1 MRRFA
6 LCIAV
11 RFLHLVLVRFQT
23 RRIASK
29 QARNYLVAL
38 AVCMVKKPVPK
49 AILPAQHQF
58 LPNALQHSCRWPGK
72 KPIFAAVL
80 SEFNTHQP
88 VFNLLS
94 EVAQQ
99 QQTRAFVIGGYVR
112 DCLLKRD
119 FRKDIDVVVE
129 GSGIDFAK
137 AVAAKIGRDVQ
148 VAYFKNFGTAMLKY
162 EGLELE
168 FVGARKESY
177 QRESRKPIVE
187 NGTLEEDQARRDFT
201 INALAFELFPL
212 NEDVIDPFGGLQDLE
227 NGILRTPLAPDQTYS
242 DDPLR
247 MMRAI
252 RFATQLHFTI
262 EEESLK
268 AISRNRERIKIVSQE
283 RIAEELNKI
292 ILAEKP
298 SIGFKILFETGLL
311 ELIFPEMA
319 NLQGV
324 DVVQGKAHK
333 DNFFHTLQV
342 LDNLCQTTNNLWLRW
357 SAILHDI
364 AKPATKKFEP
374 GHGWTFHGHE
384 DKGARMVPEIFRKLK
399 LPLNDKMKYVQKL
412 VLLHLRPIVLSKEE
426 VSDSA
431 VRRLLFEAGE
441 DIDDLMLLC
450 QADIT
455 SKNKEK
461 VKRYLANF
469 ELVKIKLKEIEEKD
483 RLRYWQPPVSGND
496 IMVSFGIKPG
506 KEIGLIKAAIREAI
520 LDGII
525 PNEFG
530 AAYAFMVTEGEKLGL
545 VLQRRLETSISDS
558 EPL

>member
-1 MRRFA
+1 M
-6 LCIAV
+6 
-11 RFLHLVLVRFQT
+11 
-23 RRIASK
+23 SK
-29 QARNYLVAL
+29 
-38 AVCMVKKPVPK
+38 
-49 AILPAQHQF
+49 
-58 LPNALQHSCRWPGK
+58 
-72 KPIFAAVL
+72 
-80 SEFNTHQP
+80 FNTHQP

-112 DCLLKRD
+112 DCLLKRN

-137 AVAAKIGRDVQ
+137 AVAAKIGKDVQ
-148 VAYFKNFGTAMLKY
+148 VVYFKNFGTAMLKY
-162 EGLELE
+162 DGLELE

-201 INALAFELFPL
+201 INALAFELYPL
-212 NEDVIDPFGGLQDLE
+212 SETVIDPFGGLKDLE
-227 NGILRTPLAPDQTYS
+227 SGILRTPLAPDQTYS

-252 RFATQLHFTI
+252 RFASQLHFTI
-262 EEESLK
+262 EEDSLK

-311 ELIFPEMA
+311 DIIFPEMA
-319 NLQGV
+319 NLHGV

-342 LDNLCQTTNNLWLRW
+342 LDNLCQTTGNLWLRW

-469 ELVKIKLKEIEEKD
+469 ELVKIKLKEIEAKD
-483 RLRYWQPPVSGND
+483 SLRNWQPPVSGND

-525 PNEFG
+525 PNEFD

-558 EPL
+558 EPI